1 MVSLSLLRRPSALQL
16 AAALA
21 ALFAI
26 ALAARLPWGKLLL
39 RTLFVVPFI
48 GIFAL
53 ILFLSG
59 DPWRAWGILA
69 KSYLSILAVLLTVS
83 TTTLPALLEAARWCR
98 VPGMLIDITQ
108 LIYRYLFLLASHAQQ
123 MLTAFRVRG
132 GSVGKRAFLASSG
145 MVAVLFGRSY
155 QQAEFTHQAMLS
167 RGFDGK
173 LPEITHHSWTVRD
186 VVALVIGMAA
196 TIGLHYLHL

>member
-16 AAALA
+16 AAGLA

-173 LPEITHHSWTVRD
+173 LPEITHRSWTVGD
-186 VVALVIGMAA
+186 VAALVIGMAA

>member
-173 LPEITHHSWTVRD
+173 LPEITHRSWTVGD
-186 VVALVIGMAA
+186 VAALVIGMAA
-196 TIGLHYLHL
+196 TIGLHYLPL

>member
-173 LPEITHHSWTVRD
+173 LPEITHRSWTVGD
-186 VVALVIGMAA
+186 VAALVIGMAA